1 MLLQSHGGYID
12 VIPTLPDDWANGSFS
27 GLVARGNIVVDAVWK
42 NKLVQE
48 ICLHPRKD
56 GDCKVLWNRPCQ
68 VQVTGEGWTR
78 DSTHRGCKLYLY
90 TGCERQNSPNPANGV
105 AGGIAKGMLQRCEGI
120 SEAYVRI
127 CAMR

>member
-12 VIPTLPDDWANGSFS
+12 VIPTLPD
-27 GLVARGNIVVDAVWK
+27 GLGQRVICRSCGPGNIVVDAVWK

-68 VQVTGEGWTR
+68 VQVTGEDGQAVA
-78 DSTHRGCKLYLY
+78 Y
-90 TGCERQNSPNPANGV
+90 TKDADCLCIPVVTGRT
-105 AGGIAKGMLQRCEGI
+105 
-120 SEAYVRI
+120 VRI
-127 CAMR
+127 RPME